1 MCCGYRIPQ
10 PNEPI
15 LVVFCRQCLTYWYFG
30 VHSKVR
36 SAFLS
41 CARPCRRTWS
51 AFPAEIWTSTM
62 LIPTF
67 AAVQGWV
74 SRQNWWTTDLHQ
86 ILKGALLRMEI
97 SEDLPCIN
105 NMPICNANVQ
115 SFSIFEAA
123 TLRLEPLA
131 HVSLATTQRPSR
143 DCIWHWSAGGAG
155 GWMVRM
161 VVIWRPLRGGGG
173 KRWCPHCRLSEGFQQ
188 NGTCGSWI
196 AKWYIGRGVAYI
208 YIHTHGLG
216 FQHVPTLSTF
226 GFLWVQRSDH
236 DLSDMTCPCL
246 LHAQQIQ
253 PLLKTKYAVKSP
265 GWQHEPPDL
274 TSRWATGR
282 MFSTIQDFSQCLT
295 QTLTILKSTNF

>member
-208 YIHTHGLG
+208 YIYIHMAWGSNM
-216 FQHVPTLSTF
+216 FQHCQHLDFFESK
-226 GFLWVQRSDH
+226 GQIMIWVTWPVHACCMRNRFS
-236 DLSDMTCPCL
+236 PCWRPSMRWR
-246 LHAQQIQ
+246 AQD
-253 PLLKTKYAVKSP
+253 
-265 GWQHEPPDL
+265 G
-274 TSRWATGR
+274 
-282 MFSTIQDFSQCLT
+282 
-295 QTLTILKSTNF
+295 STNLQTWQADEQLEGCSALSRIFLSVLLRLLLY